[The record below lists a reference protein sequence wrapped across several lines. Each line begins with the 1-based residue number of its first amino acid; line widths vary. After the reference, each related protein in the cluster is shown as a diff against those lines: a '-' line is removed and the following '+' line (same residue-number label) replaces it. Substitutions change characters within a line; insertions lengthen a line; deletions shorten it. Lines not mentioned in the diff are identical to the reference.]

1 MTREYERA
9 LTESEKRILRKQIE
23 ETKSSIPKDIG
34 LIILKVLFLT
44 IFAVL
49 LFFFPKIWLIIILSI
64 VSFFMLWFLYYE
76 IPDLTRLPKFL
87 KQKEEV
93 IQNGIV
99 RVNEINIDRYIKIV
113 NFEDEGN
120 HYIVEYHGKLNLI
133 GGQEF
138 LGVRKL
144 KNKIEQIEIL
154 DSEKTRIYY
163 EKIKKSGESLNPYY
177 IFNKGISDN
186 LVESEI
192 WEKLTNRNP
201 FSGKLEDLDE
211 FIYEDKRK

>member
-9 LTESEKRILRKQIE
+9 LTESEKKILRNQIE
-23 ETKSSIPKDIG
+23 ESKSSIPKYVG

-49 LFFFPKIWLIIILSI
+49 LYFFPKIWLIIIFSI
-64 VSFFMLWFLYYE
+64 VFFFMLWLLYYE
-76 IPDLTRLPKFL
+76 IPDLTRLPKL
-87 KQKEEV
+87 LEKKKEV
-93 IQNGIV
+93 IRNGIV
-99 RVNEINIDRYIKIV
+99 RVNEINIDKYIKIAK
-113 NFEDEGN
+113 FEDEGN
-120 HYIVEYHGKLNLI
+120 HYIVEYNGQLNLI

-154 DSEKTRIYY
+154 DSGKTEIYY
-163 EKIKKSGESLNPYY
+163 EKIKKFGENLSPYY
-177 IFNKGISDN
+177 VFKKGISDN

-201 FSGKLEDLDE
+201 FPGKLEDLDE
-211 FIYEDKRK
+211 FIKEDK